1 MKKAGK
7 APTRHEGRHDERV
20 DEAAAPPRGD
30 HADARSR
37 SRNARR
43 NATPTRKIE
52 YGSVRPT
59 TSETGVG

>member
-1 MKKAGK
+1 MKKAGNAPSAMK
-7 APTRHEGRHDERV
+7 AETKTLST
-20 DEAAAPPRGD
+20 APPRR
-30 HADARSR
+30 HAATIPTVVPMT
-37 SRNARR
+37 NARR